1 MIRFLQTPGKFQKIL
16 LTSVLVFIAA
26 LMVITLIPGGFL
38 GDSFGFANT
47 TPGVLAQIG
56 DQQVTRQE
64 IDARAEQVR
73 AQRSYPQQ
81 LMPLIRQQAAEGLVT
96 QKAMLV
102 EAGRLGLKVADAD
115 LRQELQSGAWG

>member
-26 LMVITLIPGGFL
+26 LMVITLIPGGFM
-38 GDSFGFANT
+38 GDSFGFGNT

-56 DQQVTRQE
+56 DQQVTLQE
-64 IDARAEQVR
+64 IESRAEQVR
-73 AQRSYPQQ
+73 AQSGYPAQ

-96 QKAMLV
+96 RKSMLA
-102 EAGRLGLKVADAD
+102 EATRLGLKVTDAD
-115 LRQELQSGAWG
+115 VRQEL